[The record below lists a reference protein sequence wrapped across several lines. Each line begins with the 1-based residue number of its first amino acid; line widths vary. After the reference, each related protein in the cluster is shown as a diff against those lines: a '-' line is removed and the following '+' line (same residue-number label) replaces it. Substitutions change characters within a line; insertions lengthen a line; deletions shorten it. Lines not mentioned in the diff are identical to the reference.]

1 MRTTFYVDF
10 SSIVCLFA
18 AAGLFGLSPWFGGE
32 RERER
37 VLKENP
43 IFQYFFFPTNLCF
56 DSCDFLGDLLP

>member
-1 MRTTFYVDF
+1 LQQQDCL
-10 SSIVCLFA
+10 VCLH
-18 AAGLFGLSPWFGGE
+18 GLVE